1 MRCRSNSNRVVE
13 ILLLFFSYYIKKAVS
28 QIGNVV
34 ITIKPYV
41 MKPATDKLLEL
52 YRLIR
57 DNYQGIFTKKDLST
71 IYFLISNRI
80 DEEIEI
86 EKEQKIL

>member
-1 MRCRSNSNRVVE
+1 
-13 ILLLFFSYYIKKAVS
+13 
-28 QIGNVV
+28 
-34 ITIKPYV
+34 

-52 YRLIR
+52 YKLIR

-86 EKEQKIL
+86 EIEKEQKILYCFI

>member
-1 MRCRSNSNRVVE
+1 
-13 ILLLFFSYYIKKAVS
+13 
-28 QIGNVV
+28 
-34 ITIKPYV
+34 

-52 YRLIR
+52 YKLIR

-86 EKEQKIL
+86 EKEQKSCNH

>member
-1 MRCRSNSNRVVE
+1 
-13 ILLLFFSYYIKKAVS
+13 
-28 QIGNVV
+28 
-34 ITIKPYV
+34 
-41 MKPATDKLLEL
+41 MKPSTDKLLEL

-71 IYFLISNRI
+71 IYFIISNRI

-86 EKEQKIL
+86 EKEQKRL